1 LFQGSPQIAVRLPDD
16 LVEFLDELIA
26 SGTEASRASIVT
38 RALIREKRW
47 VGALPGG
54 DILERLRPADKELE
68 PLAP

>member
-1 LFQGSPQIAVRLPDD
+1 
-16 LVEFLDELIA
+16 VEFLDELIA
-26 SGTEASRASIVT
+26 SGAEASRASIVT